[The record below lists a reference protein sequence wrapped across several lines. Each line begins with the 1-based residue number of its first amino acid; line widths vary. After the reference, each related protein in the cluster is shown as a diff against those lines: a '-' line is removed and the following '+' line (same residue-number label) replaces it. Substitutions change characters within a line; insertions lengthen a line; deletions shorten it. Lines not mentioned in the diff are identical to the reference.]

1 MAIWLFVLLFLF
13 LWKFATWGHLLF
25 SFGTVKKKV
34 LKNMATAYTLPPAAP
49 AQFPLLDTAELDRY
63 TKEFEAMGFTQLM
76 DFSLVADRGN
86 LPPSFCRLMANTR
99 SHCFGE
105 ISQLF
110 PRGKSPMPLKCS
122 IQSRLEDGWT
132 ISFSDRKP
140 LATGSLVRRKK
151 GIGVCMTDATIRDLL
166 QAFLKLR
173 DQVCMELGIAPL
185 ADDSIEAYSSH
196 LQRTLADIR
205 EAVQQKSF
213 ALGLPQV
220 YVRKLTMVKTKPE
233 YVWLGDYPKEAEQR
247 KQSYP
252 VPAGAH

>member
-1 MAIWLFVLLFLF
+1 
-13 LWKFATWGHLLF
+13 
-25 SFGTVKKKV
+25 
-34 LKNMATAYTLPPAAP
+34 
-49 AQFPLLDTAELDRY
+49 
-63 TKEFEAMGFTQLM
+63 
-76 DFSLVADRGN
+76 
-86 LPPSFCRLMANTR
+86 
-99 SHCFGE
+99 
-105 ISQLF
+105 
-110 PRGKSPMPLKCS
+110 MPLKCS

-151 GIGVCMTDATIRDLL
+151 GIGVCMTEATTRDLL

-233 YVWLGDYPKEAEQR
+233 YVWLGDYPKEAGQR
-247 KQSYP
+247 KQSYA
-252 VPAGAH
+252 VPARAH